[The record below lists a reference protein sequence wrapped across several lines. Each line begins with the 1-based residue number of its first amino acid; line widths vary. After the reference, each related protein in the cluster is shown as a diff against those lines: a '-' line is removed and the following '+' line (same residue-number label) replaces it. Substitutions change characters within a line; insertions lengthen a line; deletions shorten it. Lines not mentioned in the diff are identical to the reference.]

1 MNIQLKKFIDVSDW
15 DDFVNTTYGK
25 PYSLQQQDGCKERGI
40 IYLDVPSEF
49 EEEDYAQDEIPERV
63 NDPIMCVK
71 FDKWLDRDPKQP
83 LENQKYDWQLLMWWD
98 RNFYPALEVV
108 ANDLYKK
115 GLLEAGEYMIHIDW

>member
-15 DDFVNTTYGK
+15 DDFVRTTYGR
-25 PYSLQQQDGCKERGI
+25 PYSLQQQDSCKERGLI
-40 IYLDVPSEF
+40 HLDVPSEF
-49 EEEDYAQDEIPERV
+49 EEDGYSMDGIPEIV

-83 LENQKYDWQLLMWWD
+83 LENQKYDWQLLMWWE

-108 ANDLYKK
+108 ANDLHKK
-115 GLLEAGEYMIHIDW
+115 GLLEAGEYVIEIDW